1 LIGEVNWE
9 VVSMTRKIILACGL
23 GSSSAWAKHH
33 PKHHEPVAT
42 TATQAAKP
50 ADQIQGVN
58 PMTNSPETP
67 AAPNKQPYVAVP
79 GVNPM

>member
-1 LIGEVNWE
+1 
-9 VVSMTRKIILACGL
+9 MTRKIIVAVAALACGL

-33 PKHHEPVAT
+33 PKPVAA

-67 AAPNKQPYVAVP
+67 AAPNKKPYVAVP